1 VCPVC
6 FYKKYVRESQARST
20 PRPARPPR
28 QTQVPLLLQVKLAA
42 ATPRI
47 HMSASKKAAEKIRQA
62 PSASVIAECNRLC
75 DQVASLS
82 GSSDKQKATTVL
94 HLLKNKPSPYAV
106 GVATALLGK
115 VAKGHNRTVNCLMNE
130 QSRLRDELQRVRDG
144 LSAGEQFLSVCK
156 GQTMFDQAG
165 TELSQV
171 TATLNQL
178 KAKRDD
184 LLENLKTASAQ
195 LTGPTGPAGKSWM
208 VGL

>member
-1 VCPVC
+1 
-6 FYKKYVRESQARST
+6 
-20 PRPARPPR
+20 
-28 QTQVPLLLQVKLAA
+28 
-42 ATPRI
+42 
-47 HMSASKKAAEKIRQA
+47 MSASKKAADKKRQA